1 MLSCEWGIIV
11 LELKKA
17 VIPAA
22 GFGTRMRSGS
32 TSMPK
37 EMLPVGRKPMIQ
49 HAVEEVV
56 ASGLDEVCIVI
67 RRGKE
72 IIRDYFRKAQAS
84 AHTDSEQLIGSCEF
98 TFLYQPEPLGL
109 GDALLQA
116 RPFVGNDSFVMVI
129 PDQLMRGDLPATS
142 QLIREEVL
150 PATIRSSLARI
161 PRDDVAFFP
170 GARGFD
176 FDQKTGLKLLTMGEL
191 QTEEET
197 HARFNHLDHEI
208 RGFGRT
214 IFPIEVFDYL
224 GKEFA
229 NPSTGEVDLARTFAQ
244 CTQSLRHE
252 GVLLDGEVFDLGTLE
267 SYQHYLP
274 RFSEVGV

>member
-1 MLSCEWGIIV
+1 MITSFEAARRSVG
-11 LELKKA
+11 KA

-22 GFGTRMRSGS
+22 GLGSRMLPLTKSAL
-32 TSMPK
+32 K

-56 ASGLDEVCIVI
+56 ASGLHEICIVI

-72 IIRDYFRKAQAS
+72 IIRDSLRKAQAG
-84 AHTDSEQLIGSCEF
+84 ARGKSEQLIGSCQL
-98 TFLYQPEPLGL
+98 TFFYQQEPLGL
-109 GDALLQA
+109 GDALLQSK
-116 RPFVGNDSFVMVI
+116 PFVGDDSFVMLI
-129 PDQLMRGDLPATS
+129 PDQLMRGDAPATS
-142 QLIREEVL
+142 QLISEGIL

-161 PRDDVAFFP
+161 PKHELAFFP

-176 FDQKTGLKLLTMGEL
+176 FDPKMGSKSFSIGKLL
-191 QTEEET
+191 TEEET
-197 HARFNHLDHEI
+197 HARFNQLDYEI

-214 IFPIEVFDYL
+214 IFPAEVFDYL

-229 NPSTGEVDLARTFAQ
+229 NPLTGEVDLAKTFAAG
-244 CTQSLRHE
+244 TQSLQHE
-252 GVLLDGEVFDLGTLE
+252 GVLLEGEVIDLGTFE

>member
-1 MLSCEWGIIV
+1 MTESFDAARRSV
-11 LELKKA
+11 RKA

-22 GFGTRMRSGS
+22 GLGSRMRRLTNSV
-32 TSMPK
+32 PK

-56 ASGLDEVCIVI
+56 ASGVDEVCIVI

-72 IIRDYFRKAQAS
+72 SIRDYFQKSQCTS
-84 AHTDSEQLIGSCEF
+84 DPEQLIGTCDL
-98 TFLYQPEPLGL
+98 TFIYQSERLGL
-109 GDALLQA
+109 GDALLQS

-129 PDQLMRGDLPATS
+129 PDQLLRGDSATA

-161 PRDDVAFFP
+161 PKRDVAFFP

-176 FDQKTGLKLLTMGEL
+176 FNQQTGSKLLTIGEM

-197 HARFNHLDHEI
+197 HARFNHLDYEL

-214 IFPIEVFDYL
+214 IFPAEVFDYL
-224 GKEFA
+224 GEEFT
-229 NPSTGEVDLARTFAQ
+229 NPLTGEVDLGKTFAQ

-267 SYQHYLP
+267 SYCHYLP

>member
-1 MLSCEWGIIV
+1 
-11 LELKKA
+11 
-17 VIPAA
+17 
-22 GFGTRMRSGS
+22 
-32 TSMPK
+32 MPK

-56 ASGLDEVCIVI
+56 ASGLEEVCIVI

-72 IIRDYFRKAQAS
+72 LIRDYLQTAQAR
-84 AHTDSEQLIGSCEF
+84 APEEPEPLIGKCEL
-98 TFLYQPEPLGL
+98 TFIFQPEPLGL
-109 GDALLQA
+109 GNALLQS
-116 RPFVGNDSFVMVI
+116 RPFVGNESFVMVI
-129 PDQLMRGDLPATS
+129 PDQLMHGDLPATS

-161 PRDDVAFFP
+161 PKRDVAFFP

-176 FDQKTGLKLLTMGEL
+176 FDQKTGSDSLRMGKL

-197 HARFNHLDHEI
+197 HVRFRHLDFEI

-214 IFPIEVFDYL
+214 IFPPEVFDYL

-274 RFSEVGV
+274 RFSELGV

>member
-1 MLSCEWGIIV
+1 MLSYEWGIIV
-11 LELKKA
+11 LELRKA

-22 GFGTRMRSGS
+22 GFGTRMRSAS

-37 EMLPVGRKPMIQ
+37 EMLPVGGKPMIQ

-84 AHTDSEQLIGSCEF
+84 AHTDSEKLIGCEF

-109 GDALLQA
+109 GDALLQS

-129 PDQLMRGDLPATS
+129 PDQLMRGDSPATS
-142 QLIREEVL
+142 QLISEEL
-150 PATIRSSLARI
+150 SPATFRSSLARI
-161 PRDDVAFFP
+161 PKHDVGFFP

-176 FDQKTGLKLLTMGEL
+176 FNQQMGSKLLTMGKL

-197 HARFNHLDHEI
+197 HARFNHLDYEI

-214 IFPIEVFDYL
+214 IFPAEVFEYL
-224 GKEFA
+224 GEEFA
-229 NPSTGEVDLARTFAQ
+229 NPLTGEVDLAKTFAEG
-244 CTQSLRHE
+244 TLSLRHE
-252 GVLLDGEVFDLGTLE
+252 GVLLDGEVFDLGTFE
-267 SYQHYLP
+267 SYYHYLP
-274 RFSEVGV
+274 RFSEARV

>member
-1 MLSCEWGIIV
+1 
-11 LELKKA
+11 
-17 VIPAA
+17 
-22 GFGTRMRSGS
+22 
-32 TSMPK
+32 MPK
-37 EMLPVGRKPMIQ
+37 EMLPVGGKPMIQ
-49 HAVEEVV
+49 HAVEEAV

-84 AHTDSEQLIGSCEF
+84 AHTDSEKLIGGCEF
-98 TFLYQPEPLGL
+98 TFLYQPQPLGL
-109 GDALLQA
+109 GDALLQS

-129 PDQLMRGDLPATS
+129 PDQLMRGDSPATS
-142 QLIREEVL
+142 QLIREGVL
-150 PATIRSSLARI
+150 PATIRTSLARI
-161 PRDDVAFFP
+161 PKHDVAFFP

-176 FDQKTGLKLLTMGEL
+176 FDQKTGSRSLHMGKP
-191 QTEEET
+191 QTDEET
-197 HARFNHLDHEI
+197 HARFKDLDYEI

-214 IFPIEVFDYL
+214 IFPAEVFDYL

-244 CTQSLRHE
+244 CTLSLGHE
-252 GVLLDGEVFDLGTLE
+252 GVILDGEVFDLGTLE

>member
-1 MLSCEWGIIV
+1 M
-11 LELKKA
+11 KA

-22 GFGTRMRSGS
+22 GFGTRMRSGA
-32 TSMPK
+32 TSVPK

-72 IIRDYFRKAQAS
+72 LIRDYFRNARAWPHGEFEK
-84 AHTDSEQLIGSCEF
+84 LIGSCEL

-109 GDALLQA
+109 GDALLQC

-129 PDQLMRGDLPATS
+129 PDQLMRGDSPATS
-142 QLIREEVL
+142 QLIREKVS

-161 PRDDVAFFP
+161 PKHDVAFFP
-170 GARGFD
+170 GARGFH
-176 FDQKTGLKLLTMGEL
+176 FEQKIGSKSLSIGEL

-197 HARFNHLDHEI
+197 HARFNHLDYEI

-214 IFPIEVFDYL
+214 IFPAEVFDYL
-224 GKEFA
+224 GEEFT
-229 NPSTGEVDLARTFAQ
+229 NPLTREVDLAKTFAE
-244 CTQSLRHE
+244 CTQFLRHE
-252 GVLLDGEVFDLGTLE
+252 GVLLEGEVFDLGTFE
-267 SYQHYLP
+267 SYHHYLP

>member
-1 MLSCEWGIIV
+1 MSL
-11 LELKKA
+11 
-17 VIPAA
+17 
-22 GFGTRMRSGS
+22 
-32 TSMPK
+32 PK
-37 EMLPVGRKPMIQ
+37 EMFPVGRKPMIH

-72 IIRDYFRKAQAS
+72 IIRDYFRKAQAR
-84 AHTDSEQLIGSCEF
+84 AHSDSEQLIGSCEL

-109 GDALLQA
+109 GDALLQSK
-116 RPFVGNDSFVMVI
+116 PFVGNESFVMVI
-129 PDQLMRGDLPATS
+129 PDQLMHGDSPATS

-161 PRDDVAFFP
+161 PKHDVAFFP
-170 GARGFD
+170 GARGFE
-176 FDQKTGLKLLTMGEL
+176 FDQKTGSESLRMGKL

-197 HARFNHLDHEI
+197 HIRFKDLDYEI

-214 IFPIEVFDYL
+214 IFPAEVFDYL

-267 SYQHYLP
+267 SYYHYLP